1 MKKLLSLLIIF
12 ATFMS
17 CTSPEDSIPQD
28 AQSVK
33 PLLIGDSI
41 PDVSLQSAEGESIN
55 LTDFNRENTLFI
67 FYRGGCCPF
76 CSAEL
81 SEIAQIE
88 DELYERGVTVIG
100 ISPDQPSYLQQ
111 SMDDIEFDYKLL
123 SDSKMAASKAFG
135 IAFQVDSETVQS
147 LKENGMDIEERSGQ
161 NHHLLP
167 VPAIFLTNDEG
178 VIEFQYVNPEY
189 RTRIDKDVLLAAVD
203 AMINS

>member
-1 MKKLLSLLIIF
+1 MKKLLFLLIIF

-17 CTSPEDSIPQD
+17 CTAPEDSIPKH

-67 FYRGGCCPF
+67 FYRGGWCPF

-123 SDSKMAASKAFG
+123 SDSNMAASKAFG

-203 AMINS
+203 TMIKS

>member
-67 FYRGGCCPF
+67 FYRGGWCPF

-123 SDSKMAASKAFG
+123 SDSNMAASKAFG
-135 IAFQVDSETVQS
+135 IAFQVDLETVQS

-203 AMINS
+203 AMIKS

>member
-17 CTSPEDSIPQD
+17 CTSPKGSIPQD

-67 FYRGGCCPF
+67 FYRGGWCPF

-123 SDSKMAASKAFG
+123 SDSNMAASKAFG

>member
-67 FYRGGCCPF
+67 FYRGGWCPF

-123 SDSKMAASKAFG
+123 SDSNMAASKAFG